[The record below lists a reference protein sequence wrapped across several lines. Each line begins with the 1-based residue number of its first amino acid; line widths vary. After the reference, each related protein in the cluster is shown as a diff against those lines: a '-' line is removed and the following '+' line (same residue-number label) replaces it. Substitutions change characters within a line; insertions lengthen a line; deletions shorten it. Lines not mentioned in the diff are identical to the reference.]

1 MGTRFTPEQ
10 FGNAERAGAPRKESS
25 FGDKRAWRDYQ
36 ERWFKALKPDET
48 LAEEGAE
55 RTKAWKAATRQYG
68 QIEAARLRLSS
79 ESIEVTANVSV
90 RNRLHVSNHWLR
102 TKAPELTDVQLAT
115 PVATPTEQHV
125 VRRLRARVST
135 EVGPQSCED
144 AVVYSVPPAA
154 ETDGAAER
162 RKDRHRKRE
171 EVVLHRLAAGS
182 SAQVAW
188 GETSTDS
195 AGRRA
200 FHPRPFGI
208 APVAWKADSLSD
220 ELKPCT
226 WDFGAGCWRTAD
238 GEEYSVEKNARR
250 DAERL
255 TSGVRHV
262 KPSSSRRW
270 GGFLAGHSARGSR
283 VTSQASRCR
292 QTTLGG
298 KYKTLLV
305 TSGRR
310 STNTK
315 VGSGLKARVGQ
326 VHPGR
331 RRNQLINLAGILII
345 QVGTTATAVDCSDL
359 TSRPTGLCGRRTNMA
374 MTNMAMEFG
383 TNHE

>member
-68 QIEAARLRLSS
+68 QIEAARLRRYEQKEAARLRLSS

-90 RNRLHVSNHWLR
+90 RNRLHVSNDWLR

-135 EVGPQSCED
+135 EVGPQSRED

-188 GETSTDS
+188 GETALNRVS
-195 AGRRA
+195 GY
-200 FHPRPFGI
+200 
-208 APVAWKADSLSD
+208 
-220 ELKPCT
+220 
-226 WDFGAGCWRTAD
+226 GAA
-238 GEEYSVEKNARR
+238 R
-250 DAERL
+250 DAGG
-255 TSGVRHV
+255 GVR
-262 KPSSSRRW
+262 P
-270 GGFLAGHSARGSR
+270 G
-283 VTSQASRCR
+283 
-292 QTTLGG
+292 
-298 KYKTLLV
+298 
-305 TSGRR
+305 
-310 STNTK
+310 
-315 VGSGLKARVGQ
+315 ARVQ
-326 VHPGR
+326 PGAQQNR
-331 RRNQLINLAGILII
+331 ADWLP
-345 QVGTTATAVDCSDL
+345 AV
-359 TSRPTGLCGRRTNMA
+359 
-374 MTNMAMEFG
+374 
-383 TNHE
+383 